1 MDDHIDTACVSS
13 PIPGIEGFVGE
24 SETDGAIAGENKA
37 VRSDPTRIKL
47 FFSCPLLQGQK
58 VFFLSFIHS
67 IHSLT
72 FPPTH
77 SNNHIHTSIHN
88 SDVCYNT
95 QESLHHTHTVKEQKE
110 KET

>member
-1 MDDHIDTACVSS
+1 
-13 PIPGIEGFVGE
+13 VGE
-24 SETDGAIAGENKA
+24 PETDGAIAGENKA

-47 FFSCPLLQGQK
+47 FLVGLFSK
-58 VFFLSFIHS
+58 AKRFFFLSFIHS

-77 SNNHIHTSIHN
+77 SNNDIHTSIHKG
-88 SDVCYNT
+88 DFCYNT
-95 QESLHHTHTVKEQKE
+95 QESLRHTHTVKEQKE